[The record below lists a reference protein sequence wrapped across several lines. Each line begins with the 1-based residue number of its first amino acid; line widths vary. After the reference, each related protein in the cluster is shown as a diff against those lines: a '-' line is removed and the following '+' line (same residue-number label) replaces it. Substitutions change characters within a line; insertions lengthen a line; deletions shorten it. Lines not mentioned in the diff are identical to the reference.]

1 MVKRPAKR
9 RGVRGR
15 ARPAKAAA
23 TPRRKRKVKAAAK
36 PKLKPKRILKIK
48 LKPKPKPKPVTTP
61 KRKRGGV
68 VSVPKTYSTELL
80 ANGRHRFEQTDE
92 PVPAIAADFRIH
104 PGSLRRLAQRLG
116 WVRFGMA
123 PKQLPV
129 TARLLEQAGEL
140 AVTHADAPASL
151 DVETIARI
159 ERQVLQEIA
168 DIEAARAQLRGQP
181 RPMREA
187 ESTARALTTL
197 TDTLQK
203 LQRLRLPLAA
213 AGQERSVAD
222 DLPENIDEFRN
233 ELARRIRAFV
243 ASRSGTDDA
252 DGNDSAAAMDAAG
265 G

>member
-1 MVKRPAKR
+1 MVRRPAKR
-9 RGVRGR
+9 RDVRGR
-15 ARPAKAAA
+15 ARPL
-23 TPRRKRKVKAAAK
+23 KAAAK
-36 PKLKPKRILKIK
+36 PKSRLKTKPKPKSKPAPPKRKY
-48 LKPKPKPKPVTTP
+48 KPKPKPKP
-61 KRKRGGV
+61 KRGGV

-92 PVPAIAADFRIH
+92 PVAAIAADFRIH
-104 PGSLRRLAQRLG
+104 PGSLRRLAHRLG
-116 WVRFGMA
+116 WIRFGMA

-140 AVTHADAPASL
+140 VTTHADVPASI

-159 ERQVLQEIA
+159 ERQVLREIA

-213 AGQERSVAD
+213 AGQGRSMDD
-222 DLPENIDEFRN
+222 DLPEDIDEFRLD
-233 ELARRIRAFV
+233 LARRIDAFV
-243 ASRSGTDDA
+243 ESRTHAA
-252 DGNDSAAAMDAAG
+252 DGDGAGAAAKVVPVQP
-265 G
+265 

>member
-9 RGVRGR
+9 RDVRGR

-23 TPRRKRKVKAAAK
+23 TPRRKRKVKSVAK
-36 PKLKPKRILKIK
+36 PKLN
-48 LKPKPKPKPVTTP
+48 LKPKPLATP
-61 KRKRGGV
+61 RRKRGGV

-92 PVPAIAADFRIH
+92 SVAAIAADFRIH

-116 WVRFGMA
+116 WIRFGMA

-140 AVTHADAPASL
+140 AATHADAPASL
-151 DVETIARI
+151 DVEAIARI
-159 ERQVLQEIA
+159 ERQVLHEIA

-197 TDTLQK
+197 TETLQK

-213 AGQERSVAD
+213 AGQERSMD
-222 DLPENIDEFRN
+222 DDYPEDIDEFRID
-233 ELARRIRAFV
+233 LARRIEAFV
-243 ASRSGTDDA
+243 ASQAHAA
-252 DGNDSAAAMDAAG
+252 DTEAAGAAAPLAALQP
-265 G
+265 